1 MSDPRGARPP
11 STPAA
16 SDLLAPLRSALA
28 QTARWERYRVIASL
42 LGELAESDAA
52 TENGRAVD
60 ADQLELVTKKMQRLR
75 EEKAAVDD
83 ALSALKADLAAATKQ
98 AELEATRAKEL
109 QRILDDQRARME
121 TTQREFDRV
130 EAELVQRNSELHRV
144 EVQNE
149 QLTVQLQRAQLAG
162 GQTGR
167 LNELEERIHNLT
179 QHVKVLEAEK
189 EQLRNE
195 KNAEIRRLEDQL
207 ASAGA
212 GGGGSGGGEAMLVE
226 LWERLIKA
234 QLARGPVAP
243 NMPAAERVFDS
254 VIEFTKFAN
263 DFDKNV
269 RPFLA
274 SYTKFNPTVK
284 RPWEVYTKN
293 PELVQVVKETLAVP
307 NGKPVGVLRVRL
319 RGLMTWTMAGIIASD
334 SALESI
340 GDELREYLQGAA
352 GMGADPNLRIK
363 DFIKQDGH
371 LSFNDR
377 IRELRSQR
385 LAEAYGHGV

>member
-11 STPAA
+11 GNQGSA
-16 SDLLAPLRSALA
+16 DLLGPLRSTLSQA
-28 QTARWERYRVIASL
+28 ARWERYRVLASL
-42 LGELAESDAA
+42 LGELAETDAA
-52 TENGRAVD
+52 TENGRAGEVEQVE
-60 ADQLELVTKKMQRLR
+60 ALTKKMQRLR

-83 ALSALKADLAAATKQ
+83 QLAAQRADLAAATKQ
-98 AELEATRAKEL
+98 AEVEATRAKEL
-109 QRILDDQRARME
+109 QRIVDDQRARME
-121 TTQREFDRV
+121 TTQKEFDRV

-179 QHVKVLEAEK
+179 QHVKVLETEK
-189 EQLRNE
+189 EQLRQE
-195 KNAEIRRLEDQL
+195 KNNEIRRLEDQL
-207 ASAGA
+207 AAGGGATA
-212 GGGGSGGGEAMLVE
+212 GGGGGEALLVE

-243 NMPAAERVFDS
+243 NTPAAERVFDS
-254 VIEFTKFAN
+254 LIEFARFAN

-293 PELVQVVKETLAVP
+293 PELSQVVKETVAVP

-340 GDELREYLQGAA
+340 GDELREYLQGPV
-352 GMGADPNLRIK
+352 GMASDPNKRIK
-363 DFIKQDGH
+363 DFIKDDGH